1 MRTLSHYLLMAALT
15 LVAGTAFSA
24 GIQAAGQGID
34 EDLEGYFWY
43 DDVAISLGASAMV
56 VPEYT
61 GASAYEFTGFP
72 LVDLDYKRILFL
84 STQRGLGV
92 QFKPFNPLVIGTRL
106 LYNFGRDNEGYIKEM
121 NNLAGSLDGGVFARL
136 LYGSWVINA
145 DAQTAISQQG
155 HTGSYGGLSLAYFY
169 TRITYWEL
177 LARGGVSFANHK
189 YMNAYFGVTPG
200 EAVNTGFDAYQ
211 PNGGFNSGNVAFT
224 ATFVGIKNWK
234 ILSTVS
240 ASMLGDKASNSD
252 VVQSRMQYMGML
264 GLLYVF

>member
-1 MRTLSHYLLMAALT
+1 M
-15 LVAGTAFSA
+15 TAF
-24 GIQAAGQGID
+24 AAGMQGAGQVID
-34 EDLEGYFWY
+34 DDLEGYFWY
-43 DDVAISLGASAMV
+43 DDVAISLGASAMF
-56 VPEYT
+56 VPEYIGSST
-61 GASAYEFTGFP
+61 YEFTGFP
-72 LVDLDYKRILFL
+72 LVDLDYKHILFL

-92 QFKPFNPLVIGTRL
+92 QFKPFHPLVIGTRL
-106 LYNFGRDNEGYIKEM
+106 LYNFGRDNQDHVKEM
-121 NNLAGSLDGGVFARL
+121 SNLAGSLDGGVFARL
-136 LYGSWVINA
+136 LFGSWVVNA

-169 TRITYWEL
+169 QRIPYWEFL
-177 LARGGVSFANHK
+177 TRGGVSMANHK

-234 ILSTVS
+234 ILSTVG
-240 ASMLGDKASNSD
+240 ATLLGDKASDSD
-252 VVQSRMQYMGML
+252 VVQSRMQYQAML